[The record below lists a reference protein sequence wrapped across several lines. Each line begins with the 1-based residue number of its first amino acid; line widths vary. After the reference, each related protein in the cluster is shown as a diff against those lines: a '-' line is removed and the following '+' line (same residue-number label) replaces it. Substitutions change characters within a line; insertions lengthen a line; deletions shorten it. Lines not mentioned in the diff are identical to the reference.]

1 METAGVPPLICFLF
15 SLLLSISKQN
25 TQLHFSPYN
34 FIIVAKPSFL
44 TLFLVFHFIIITIF
58 VGRPKSSVEDLEDS
72 FSSIPP
78 PSVYEMDETIQEV
91 EVCGSTGST
100 DDEDDDQSYST
111 FDGYDDNYHVSDGYV
126 EDNEDDD
133 VNDAEGDQD
142 SEDDAV
148 SDAEGDAVNDAEG
161 DAVNDAEGDQDS
173 EDHEEYDNELE
184 KKIEGFIEKV
194 YQERWEEFLR
204 DRFLCISAG

>member
-1 METAGVPPLICFLF
+1 METVRIPPLICFLF
-15 SLLLSISKQN
+15 SLLLSIFKQN
-25 TQLHFSPYN
+25 TQLHFSRYN

-44 TLFLVFHFIIITIF
+44 TLFFVFHFIIITIF

-78 PSVYEMDETIQEV
+78 PSVYEMDETIEEV

-100 DDEDDDQSYST
+100 DGEDDDQSYST
-111 FDGYDDNYHVSDGYV
+111 FYGYDDNYHVSDGYV
-126 EDNEDDD
+126 EDNEEGD

-142 SEDDAV
+142 SED
-148 SDAEGDAVNDAEG
+148 

-194 YQERWEEFLR
+194 YQERREEFLR

>member
-1 METAGVPPLICFLF
+1 M
-15 SLLLSISKQN
+15 
-25 TQLHFSPYN
+25 
-34 FIIVAKPSFL
+34 
-44 TLFLVFHFIIITIF
+44 FHFIIITIF

-161 DAVNDAEGDQDS
+161 DQDS

>member
-1 METAGVPPLICFLF
+1 MGMDTVRVPLLICLLF

-25 TQLHFSPYN
+25 TQLHFSRYN
-34 FIIVAKPSFL
+34 FIIVAKPSFI
-44 TLFLVFHFIIITIF
+44 TLFFVFHFIIITIF
-58 VGRPKSSVEDLEDS
+58 VGRPKPSVEDLEDS

-100 DDEDDDQSYST
+100 DDE
-111 FDGYDDNYHVSDGYV
+111 GYDDNYHVSVGYV
-126 EDNEDDD
+126 EDNEDD
-133 VNDAEGDQD
+133 G
-142 SEDDAV
+142 
-148 SDAEGDAVNDAEG
+148 
-161 DAVNDAEGDQDS
+161 VNDAEGDQDS

-194 YQERWEEFLR
+194 YQERREEFLR

>member
-1 METAGVPPLICFLF
+1 MDTVRVPPLICFLF

-25 TQLHFSPYN
+25 TQLHFSRYN

-44 TLFLVFHFIIITIF
+44 TLFFVFHFIIITIF
-58 VGRPKSSVEDLEDS
+58 VGRPKPSVEDLEDS

-91 EVCGSTGST
+91 EVCGSTG
-100 DDEDDDQSYST
+100 DEDDDQSYGT
-111 FDGYDDNYHVSDGYV
+111 FDGYDDNYHVCDGYV

-133 VNDAEGDQD
+133 
-142 SEDDAV
+142 
-148 SDAEGDAVNDAEG
+148 
-161 DAVNDAEGDQDS
+161 VNDAEGDQDS

-194 YQERWEEFLR
+194 NQQGLLDMCRNGKHVKFEFAILLYTTC
-204 DRFLCISAG
+204 FSPSLPSPAHTIS

>member
-1 METAGVPPLICFLF
+1 M
-15 SLLLSISKQN
+15 
-25 TQLHFSPYN
+25 
-34 FIIVAKPSFL
+34 
-44 TLFLVFHFIIITIF
+44 FHFIIITIF

-126 EDNEDDD
+126 EDDD

-148 SDAEGDAVNDAEG
+148 SDAEG

>member
-126 EDNEDDD
+126 EDMNDD
-133 VNDAEGDQD
+133 
-142 SEDDAV
+142 
-148 SDAEGDAVNDAEG
+148 
-161 DAVNDAEGDQDS
+161 VNDAEGDQDS

>member
-34 FIIVAKPSFL
+34 FIIEAKPSFL

-100 DDEDDDQSYST
+100 DDE
-111 FDGYDDNYHVSDGYV
+111 GYDDNYHVSDGYV
-126 EDNEDDD
+126 EDDD
-133 VNDAEGDQD
+133 VNDAEGDQ
-142 SEDDAV
+142 
-148 SDAEGDAVNDAEG
+148 DAEGDAVNDAEG

>member
-1 METAGVPPLICFLF
+1 METVRVPPLICFLF
-15 SLLLSISKQN
+15 SLLLSISKQKN
-25 TQLHFSPYN
+25 QLHFSPYN

-44 TLFLVFHFIIITIF
+44 TLFFVFHFIIITIF
-58 VGRPKSSVEDLEDS
+58 VGRPKSSVEDLEES

-78 PSVYEMDETIQEV
+78 PSVYEMDETIKEV

-100 DDEDDDQSYST
+100 EDEDDDQSYST
-111 FDGYDDNYHVSDGYV
+111 FDGYDDNYHVSDRYV

-142 SEDDAV
+142 SEDD
-148 SDAEGDAVNDAEG
+148 D
-161 DAVNDAEGDQDS
+161 VNDAEGDQDS

-194 YQERWEEFLR
+194 YQERREEFLR
-204 DRFLCISAG
+204 DTFLCISAG

>member
-1 METAGVPPLICFLF
+1 MGMETVRVPPLICFLF

-25 TQLHFSPYN
+25 TQLHFSRYN
-34 FIIVAKPSFL
+34 FIIVAKPSFI
-44 TLFLVFHFIIITIF
+44 TLFFVFHFIIITIF
-58 VGRPKSSVEDLEDS
+58 VGRPKPSVEDLEDS
-72 FSSIPP
+72 FSSIPS

-100 DDEDDDQSYST
+100 DGE
-111 FDGYDDNYHVSDGYV
+111 GYDDNYHVSDGYV

-133 VNDAEGDQD
+133 
-142 SEDDAV
+142 
-148 SDAEGDAVNDAEG
+148 VNDAEG

-194 YQERWEEFLR
+194 YQERREEFLR

>member
-1 METAGVPPLICFLF
+1 METVRIPPLICFLF
-15 SLLLSISKQN
+15 SLLLSIFKQN
-25 TQLHFSPYN
+25 TQLHFSRYN

-44 TLFLVFHFIIITIF
+44 TLFFVFHFIIITIF

-78 PSVYEMDETIQEV
+78 PSVYEMDETIEEV

-111 FDGYDDNYHVSDGYV
+111 FYGYDDNYHVSDGYV

-142 SEDDAV
+142 SED
-148 SDAEGDAVNDAEG
+148 

-194 YQERWEEFLR
+194 YQERREEFLR

>member
-126 EDNEDDD
+126 EDMNDD

-148 SDAEGDAVNDAEG
+148 S
-161 DAVNDAEGDQDS
+161 DAEGDQDS